1 MKQRTI
7 SDKNRFLR
15 ALLVLIVMLAVG
27 TIFDCV
33 AHVSFRFWLTA
44 TFAPIAFAGCIVSLL
59 LYLAMR
65 LKQRVLELPEDL

>member
-7 SDKNRFLR
+7 SDKSRFLR

-27 TIFDCV
+27 TIFDYV
-33 AHVSFRFWLTA
+33 AHMSFRFWLTA
-44 TFAPIAFAGCIVSLL
+44 TFAPIAFAGCTVFLL

-65 LKQRVLELPEDL
+65 LKQRALKLPEGL